1 MSKGISTTER
11 NLHVKTTSRVTSA
24 ATLFAAAIFAASTV
38 AQPPQGPPP
47 EGGHMRSF
55 PAPTNLQVLPKDYTG
70 QQVHETMEHFASD
83 LGVHCDTCHAAD
95 PNNVGPN
102 GRPRLNFASDEKDEK
117 KMARIM
123 YKMTEDIKANYVA
136 KVAAM
141 DKMAEPAAPLTCGT
155 CHRGHLD
162 PEAFTP
168 APEHPGGPMPG
179 TQH

>member
-1 MSKGISTTER
+1 
-11 NLHVKTTSRVTSA
+11 L
-24 ATLFAAAIFAASTV
+24 LAAAIFAATTV
-38 AQPPQGPPP
+38 AQAPQGPPAGAP
-47 EGGHMRSF
+47 PRTF
-55 PAPTNLQVLPKDYTG
+55 PAPTNLQVLPKDLTG
-70 QQVHETMEHFASD
+70 QQVHEIMEHWAGD

-123 YKMTEDIKANYVA
+123 VTMTQDLKANYIA

-141 DKMAEPAAPLTCGT
+141 DKMSEPAAPVTCGT

-162 PEAFTP
+162 PEAYTP
-168 APEHPGGPMPG
+168 EAEHPQGAMPG
-179 TQH
+179 MQH

>member
-1 MSKGISTTER
+1 MKKIS
-11 NLHVKTTSRVTSA
+11 LVSPSA
-24 ATLFAAAIFAASTV
+24 AAALCAAAFFAASAV

-47 EGGHMRSF
+47 DAGSAMRAM
-55 PAPTNLQVLPKDYTG
+55 PAPKNLQVLPKDFTM
-70 QQVHETMEHFASD
+70 QQVHETMEHWAGD

-102 GRPRLNFASDEKDEK
+102 GRPRMNFASDEKDEK

-123 YKMTEDIKANYVA
+123 YTMTQDIKANYVA

-141 DKMAEPAAPLTCGT
+141 DKMSEPAAPVTCGT

-162 PEAFTP
+162 PP
-168 APEHPGGPMPG
+168 AYKPPPEHEHHEHEAPPAAKPSG
-179 TQH
+179 Q